1 MGKEGDK
8 ISLFVDDMIVYLTE
22 HKNYTRELLINFLKV
37 AHVKMGMCRDDSLN
51 WITLGNGYYTWT
63 EASA

>member
-51 WITLGNGYYTWT
+51 
-63 EASA
+63 